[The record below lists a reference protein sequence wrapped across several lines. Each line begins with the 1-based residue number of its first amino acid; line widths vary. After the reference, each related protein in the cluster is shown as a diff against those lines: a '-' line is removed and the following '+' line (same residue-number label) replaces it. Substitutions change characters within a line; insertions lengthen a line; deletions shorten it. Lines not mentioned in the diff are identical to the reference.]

1 MRLSTLPTQLLM
13 QDWVNG
19 KLINHSTNLEIAMRL
34 STLPTHFL
42 TPDWVNGIHYNHSTN
57 LEFAMRLSTL
67 PTQLLMQ
74 NWVNG
79 KLVKSLYPLNYYTR
93 LSEWKSGL
101 NICVGRILNL
111 MSIRNLVECLKINF
125 HLLNLASIIEFVEYT
140 ISWQFLSW

>member
-13 QDWVNG
+13 EDWVNG

-74 NWVNG
+74 NLGSIFELVNT
-79 KLVKSLYPLNYYTR
+79 KSY
-93 LSEWKSGL
+93 G
-101 NICVGRILNL
+101 
-111 MSIRNLVECLKINF
+111 NF
-125 HLLNLASIIEFVEYT
+125 
-140 ISWQFLSW
+140 